1 MTPRKIAASAA
12 GLYGLIALTGGVIG
26 FVKASSVASLI
37 AGGISGLLLLTC
49 AFFIPRQPK
58 RALIGALVVSLGLLG
73 RFLPN
78 VAKGAVALVMVL
90 GGVLVLAA
98 CVNALWREPKASAAG
113 A

>member
-1 MTPRKIAASAA
+1 MTSRKIAATAA
-12 GLYGLIALTGGVIG
+12 GIYGSIALTGGVIG
-26 FVKASSVASLI
+26 FVKAGSLASLI
-37 AGGISGLLLLTC
+37 AGGIAGLLLIAC

-58 RALIGALVVSLGLLG
+58 RALIAALVVSLGLLG

-78 VAKGAVALVMVL
+78 VGKGGVALVMVL

-98 CVNALWREPKASAAG
+98 CASALWREPKASAAG